1 MQIVDLKY
9 PLMFVAAVLVLW
21 ADRRRRK
28 KAERLNERGLCARC
42 GGPLKDSEE
51 LIPISGQVWRGYA
64 CHQCASVVKVSDRVV
79 LSLLFLA
86 FVLTLLFS
94 WWANHA

>member
-1 MQIVDLKY
+1 MQIVDLIY
-9 PLMFVAAVLVLW
+9 PLMLVAAVVVLW

-28 KAERLNERGLCARC
+28 KAEHLNEHGLCARC
-42 GGPLKDSEE
+42 GGPLRDSQE

-64 CHQCASVVKVSDRVV
+64 CQKCASVVKVSDRVV

-94 WWANHA
+94 WWTNHA

>member
-9 PLMFVAAVLVLW
+9 PVVFVAAVLVLW

-28 KAERLNERGLCARC
+28 KAELLNERGLCARC
-42 GGPLKDSEE
+42 GGPLRGSDE

-64 CHQCASVVKVSDRVV
+64 CHQCASTVRVRDRVV
-79 LSLLFLA
+79 LSLIFLA
-86 FVLTLLFS
+86 FVLTLSFS